1 MIWQLD
7 IFLFVMILI
16 LAVLT
21 LWVRDLLAAVPL
33 LSAFSL
39 VVAVMFAGLEA
50 VDVAFVEAVLGA
62 GLTGLLLLL
71 LIRATGERADAK
83 VRPRVRWSVL
93 PLIGVFLALMI
104 YASGGLPDRGDP
116 ESPATTGVARQYLER
131 SVPDTKT
138 DNVVTAVLAD
148 FRSQD
153 TLGEVVVIFTAGTA
167 VLLILAGLRPARRG
181 DEPAG
186 DGSDDRSD
194 GNGSSGPAGSAP

>member
-7 IFLFVMILI
+7 IFLFVMII
-16 LAVLT
+16 VLAVLA

-71 LIRATGERADAK
+71 LIRATGERADGRVRAK
-83 VRPRVRWSVL
+83 VRWSGL
-93 PLIGVFLALMI
+93 PLIAAFLAVMI

-116 ESPATTGVARQYLER
+116 ASPATTGVAREYLER

-138 DNVVTAVLAD
+138 VNVVTAVLAD

-167 VLLILAGLRPARRG
+167 VLLILSGMRPARRP
-181 DEPAG
+181 DQPAG
-186 DGSDDRSD
+186 E
-194 GNGSSGPAGSAP
+194 AAPEAPGGAK

>member
-16 LAVLT
+16 LAVLA

-93 PLIGVFLALMI
+93 PIIGVFLALMI

-116 ESPATTGVARQYLER
+116 ESPATTGVAREYLER
-131 SVPDTKT
+131 SLPETKT
-138 DNVVTAVLAD
+138 ENVVTSVLAD

-167 VLLILAGLRPARRG
+167 VLLILAGLRPSRRS
-181 DEPAG
+181 DEPAD
-186 DGSDDRSD
+186 DGPE
-194 GNGSSGPAGSAP
+194 GPGPAGTTGGTS

>member
-7 IFLFVMILI
+7 LFLFVLI
-16 LAVLT
+16 IVLAVLT
-21 LWVRDLLAAVPL
+21 LWVKDLLAAVPL

-71 LIRATGERADAK
+71 LIRATGERAETRRRSRDHWL
-83 VRPRVRWSVL
+83 VF
-93 PLIGVFLALMI
+93 PLVVVFLVLMI

-116 ESPATTGVARQYLER
+116 SSPATTGVAREYLER
-131 SVPDTKT
+131 SKPETKT
-138 DNVVTAVLAD
+138 PNVVTAVLAD

-167 VLLILAGLRPARRG
+167 VLLILSVMRPEPARREE
-181 DEPAG
+181 EP
-186 DGSDDRSD
+186 
-194 GNGSSGPAGSAP
+194 